1 MNKTFKGEYIPFI
14 IRLVK
19 RLIPVILIV
28 LLALFKLYYGRSSEH
43 FAGYRNYYL
52 LFLVVCFLIGIYFH
66 TDKIRT
72 VVNEI
77 KFSDGSLHIIGEN
90 FNSKFEDKLNI
101 NKVMIEI
108 QEEEISKHKS
118 RYCLEIYSDDKYYY
132 LNKFNDWQYST
143 LAEIVDEFKLQ
154 TGKPITNMDL
164 YSQLKDY
171 RK

>member
-1 MNKTFKGEYIPFI
+1 MNKSFKGEYIPFI
-14 IRLVK
+14 TRLVK
-19 RLIPVILIV
+19 RLAPGILIV
-28 LLALFKLYYGRSSEH
+28 ILALFKLYYGRSSENL
-43 FAGYRNYYL
+43 ANYRPYFL
-52 LFLVVCFLIGIYFH
+52 IFLVICFLIGIYWH

-77 KFSDGSLHIIGEN
+77 KFSDDNLHIIGQD

-101 NKVMIEI
+101 NTVMIEI
-108 QEEEISKHKS
+108 QEEELGKNKS

-143 LAEIVDEFKLQ
+143 LAKIVDEFKLK
-154 TGKPITNMDL
+154 TGNSVSNMNL
-164 YSQLKDY
+164 YSQLKDI